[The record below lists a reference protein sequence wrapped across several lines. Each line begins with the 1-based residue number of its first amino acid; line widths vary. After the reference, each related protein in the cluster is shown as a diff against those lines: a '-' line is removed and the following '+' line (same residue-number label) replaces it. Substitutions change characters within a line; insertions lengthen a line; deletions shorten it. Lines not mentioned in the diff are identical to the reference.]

1 MRGIKIIISCG
12 IIFIIS
18 CTKIQPTP
26 TPSIPVSKDIFAVS
40 QSSVTNGM
48 DIVVNLKTSGVYTLT
63 MGDSTTNQVITR
75 ERFNGKVG
83 ENKLK
88 IYTNTLSTKY
98 LYLLLED
105 QYKTKVVRTSITVN

>member
-1 MRGIKIIISCG
+1 M
-12 IIFIIS
+12 
-18 CTKIQPTP
+18 QPTP
-26 TPSIPVSKDIFAVS
+26 ITQVSQDVFSTS

-48 DIVVNLKTSGVYTLT
+48 DIVVNLKTAGVYTLT
-63 MGDSTTNQVITR
+63 MGDSTTNQVVTR

-98 LYLLLED
+98 IYLLLED
-105 QYKTKVVRTSITVN
+105 QYKTKVARTSITVN